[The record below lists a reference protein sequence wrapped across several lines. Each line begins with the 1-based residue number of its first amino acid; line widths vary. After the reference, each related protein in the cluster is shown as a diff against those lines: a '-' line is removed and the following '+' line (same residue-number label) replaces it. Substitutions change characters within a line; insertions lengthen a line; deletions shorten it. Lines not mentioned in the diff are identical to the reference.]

1 MITTATGTGADDTR
15 VRIWTAASEP
25 SGGLAIARLQER
37 DSVRRGGIAVTD
49 NLSDRTRSLI
59 LEAQRNELTEYL
71 IYDRLAARLGD
82 TENGRVLKQI
92 AQDELNHNAFWK
104 HHTGMDVRPDR
115 FKVWCYVLLS
125 RVLGLTFATKLME
138 NGERSAQD
146 LYDAVSQELPE
157 ARHLVEDE
165 DEHERVL
172 LGMLD
177 EEGLRYVGSV
187 VLGLSDALVEL
198 TGSLAGLTLALRNT
212 RLIATTGLIVGLS
225 ASLSMAASEYL
236 STQSDEDG
244 RDPKRASLYT
254 GAAYVMTVL
263 LLILPYLVSGNYLVA
278 LGMTLVVA
286 MLIVLGFTYYV
297 SVAMDVPFRKRFV
310 QMAGISLGVAVLSF
324 AIGYVVR
331 EVFGIDV

>member
-1 MITTATGTGADDTR
+1 M
-15 VRIWTAASEP
+15 
-25 SGGLAIARLQER
+25 
-37 DSVRRGGIAVTD
+37 TD

-59 LEAQRNELTEYL
+59 LEAQRNERTEYL

-82 TENGRVLKQI
+82 TENGRVLEHI
-92 AQDELNHNAFWK
+92 AQDELQHSIFWK
-104 HHTGMDVRPDR
+104 QHTGVDVGPHR

-157 ARHLVEDE
+157 ARDLVEAE
-165 DEHERVL
+165 DAHERAL

-198 TGSLAGLTLALRNT
+198 TGTLAGLTLALRNA

-236 STQSDEDG
+236 SSQSEKDG
-244 RDPKRASLYT
+244 LDPKRASLYT

-263 LLILPYLVSGNYLVA
+263 LLILPYLVTGNHLVA

-297 SVAMDVPFRKRFV
+297 SVAMDVPFRRRFV

-324 AIGYVVR
+324 GIGYVVR

>member
-1 MITTATGTGADDTR
+1 M
-15 VRIWTAASEP
+15 VRHTQALVWTAASEP

-37 DSVRRGGIAVTD
+37 DSARKGGVAVTD

-59 LEAQRNELTEYL
+59 LEAQRNELTEYM
-71 IYDRLAARLGD
+71 IYDRLAARQGD
-82 TENGRVLKQI
+82 TENGRVLKRI
-92 AQDELNHNAFWK
+92 AQDELNHNLFWK
-104 HHTGMDVRPDR
+104 HHTGVDVGPDR
-115 FKVWCYVLLS
+115 FKVWRYVLLS

-138 NGERSAQD
+138 NGERSAQE
-146 LYDAVSQELPE
+146 LYEAVSQELPE

-236 STQSDEDG
+236 STQSEEDG

-263 LLILPYLVSGNYLVA
+263 LLILPYVVFGNYLVA
-278 LGMTLVVA
+278 LGMTLVLA
-286 MLIVLGFTYYV
+286 MLIILGFTYYV
-297 SVAMDVPFRKRFV
+297 SVAMDVPLRKRFV

>member
-1 MITTATGTGADDTR
+1 MTN
-15 VRIWTAASEP
+15 E
-25 SGGLAIARLQER
+25 
-37 DSVRRGGIAVTD
+37 
-49 NLSDRTRSLI
+49 LSDRTRSLI
-59 LEAQRNELTEYL
+59 MEAQRNERTEYL
-71 IYDRLAARLGD
+71 IYHRLAKRLGD
-82 TENGRVLKQI
+82 TDNGRVLEQI
-92 AQDELNHNAFWK
+92 ALDELNHNIFWK
-104 HHTGMDVRPDR
+104 QHTGMDLEPDR
-115 FKVWCYVLLS
+115 FKAWGYVMLS
-125 RVLGLTFATKLME
+125 RILGLTFAIKLME

-157 ARHLVEDE
+157 ARHLVDAE
-165 DEHERVL
+165 DEHEQVL

-198 TGSLAGLTLALRNT
+198 TGTLAGLTLALRNT

-236 STQSDEDG
+236 STQSEEDG

-254 GAAYVMTVL
+254 GAAYVMTVV
-263 LLILPYLVSGNYLVA
+263 LLILPYLVSGNYLIA
-278 LGMTLVVA
+278 LAMTLVVA

-324 AIGYVVR
+324 VIGYVVR
-331 EVFGIDV
+331 EVFGIEV

>member
-1 MITTATGTGADDTR
+1 M
-15 VRIWTAASEP
+15 
-25 SGGLAIARLQER
+25 
-37 DSVRRGGIAVTD
+37 TD

>member
-1 MITTATGTGADDTR
+1 MTN
-15 VRIWTAASEP
+15 E
-25 SGGLAIARLQER
+25 
-37 DSVRRGGIAVTD
+37 
-49 NLSDRTRSLI
+49 LSDRTRSLI
-59 LEAQRNELTEYL
+59 MEAQRNERTEYL
-71 IYDRLAARLGD
+71 IYHRLAKRLGD
-82 TENGRVLKQI
+82 TENGRVLEQI
-92 AQDELNHNAFWK
+92 ALDELNHNIFWK
-104 HHTGMDVRPDR
+104 QHTGMDLEPDR
-115 FKVWCYVLLS
+115 FKAWGYVMLS
-125 RVLGLTFATKLME
+125 RVLGLTFAIKLME

-157 ARHLVEDE
+157 ARHLVDAE
-165 DEHERVL
+165 DEHEQVL

-198 TGSLAGLTLALRNT
+198 TGTLAGLTLALRNT

-236 STQSDEDG
+236 STQSEEDG

-254 GAAYVMTVL
+254 GAAYVMTVV
-263 LLILPYLVSGNYLVA
+263 LLILPYLVSGNYLIA
-278 LGMTLVVA
+278 LAMTLVVA

-324 AIGYVVR
+324 VIGYVVR
-331 EVFGIDV
+331 EVFGIEV